1 MLPLSIHTLR
11 RALRLSAALWLFGT
25 GCAGPQREAPR
36 SLAPVV
42 AASEPEMRAEQA
54 TPGLFLYAVHGPNG
68 TSHLLGTMHVGFG
81 FEEVLTDDARA
92 RFRQAE
98 RVLLEADVSS
108 ADPGLMQARALLP
121 DGQSLRLLLGEPS
134 WNLLVERL
142 GSHIP
147 PPFMERL
154 KPWLPAVTLGLLDL
168 EGALQELKPDA
179 RNHMMDLEVMAVARA
194 EKKQLMFLETI
205 DEQLAMF
212 DQVPLDEQ
220 IGELRRS
227 LSDGSSHQGRT
238 MLRAFAEGDEEALAQ
253 SLFEPEQVAQ
263 APGFFDVV
271 LNQRN
276 TRWLPV
282 LEQEIARG
290 RAFVA
295 VGAAHLLG
303 ERGILA
309 QLRERGYVVTRVGV
323 PPAPPPR
330 PLPGVAPSSG

>member
-1 MLPLSIHTLR
+1 MLRWT
-11 RALRLSAALWLFGT
+11 RALRLPWLLWLVWV
-25 GCAGPQREAPR
+25 GCGAPQTKVAQPP
-36 SLAPVV
+36 AV
-42 AASEPEMRAEQA
+42 AASAAAGAERATRP

-92 RFRQAE
+92 CFRGAE
-98 RVLLEADVSS
+98 RVMLEADVSS
-108 ADPGLMQARALLP
+108 ADPGVMQARALLP
-121 DGQSLRLLLGEPS
+121 AGQSLRALLGEPS
-134 WNLLVERL
+134 WGVLVARL
-142 GSHIP
+142 GTHIP

-168 EGALQELKPDA
+168 EGALHELKPDA
-179 RNHMMDLEVMAVARA
+179 TNHMMDLEVMAVARA
-194 EKKQLMFLETI
+194 EKKQLLFLETI

-220 IGELRRS
+220 IGELRRT
-227 LSDGSSHQGRT
+227 LSEGSSTQGRS
-238 MLRAFAEGDEEALAQ
+238 MLRAFAEGDEDALTE

-276 TRWLPV
+276 ARWLPV

-290 RAFVA
+290 GAFVA

-309 QLRERGYVVTRVGV
+309 QLRQRGYVVTRVGAAGLESAPTLTPAIV
-323 PPAPPPR
+323 PK
-330 PLPGVAPSSG
+330 SG

>member
-1 MLPLSIHTLR
+1 MR
-11 RALRLSAALWLFGT
+11 RMAWLLWLVLAACGATHAEATSPASAVVAT
-25 GCAGPQREAPR
+25 GPTPAPR
-36 SLAPVV
+36 AP
-42 AASEPEMRAEQA
+42 RA

-92 RFRQAE
+92 CFHGAE
-98 RVLLEADVSS
+98 RVMLEADVSS
-108 ADPGLMQARALLP
+108 ADPGVMQARALLP
-121 DGQSLRLLLGEPS
+121 EGQSLRSLLGEPS
-134 WNLLVERL
+134 WNMLVARL
-142 GSHIP
+142 GAHIP

-168 EGALQELKPDA
+168 EGALHELKPDA
-179 RNHMMDLEVMAVARA
+179 TNHMMDLEVMAVARA
-194 EKKQLMFLETI
+194 EKKQLLFLETI

-220 IGELRRS
+220 IGELRRT
-227 LSDGSSHQGRT
+227 LSDGSSSQGKS
-238 MLRAFAEGDEEALAQ
+238 MLRAFAEGDEQALTE

-276 TRWLPV
+276 ARWLPV
-282 LEQEIARG
+282 LEQEIVRG
-290 RAFVA
+290 HAFVA

-309 QLRERGYVVTRVGV
+309 QLRRRGYSVTRVGAGAGAGRAPAAPRVV
-323 PPAPPPR
+323 PK
-330 PLPGVAPSSG
+330 SG